1 MANIVGIG
9 GVFLFSRDPDS
20 LAGWYQHHL
29 GFSLRRLVEADQS
42 ITYYQELYYRDIDA
56 PDKKLHTVFAIM
68 TEKSEIS
75 KQRNQAMINYRVDDL
90 DAFVERLHSEGVSTE
105 AVQVLE
111 DAEGKGKFTHL
122 FDLDGNRIELWQH
135 IDQ

>member
-1 MANIVGIG
+1 MTKIIGIG

-20 LAGWYQHHL
+20 LASWYQRHL
-29 GFSLRRLVEADQS
+29 GFSLRRLVEEDQS
-42 ITYYQELYYRDIDA
+42 ATYYQEIYYRDLDA

-68 TEKSEIS
+68 QVKSEIS
-75 KQRNQAMINYRVDDL
+75 EQRNQAMINYRVDDL
-90 DAFVERLHSEGVSTE
+90 DAFVKRLNSEGVSTE

-122 FDLDGNRIELWQH
+122 LDLDGNRIELWQH
-135 IDQ
+135 IEL